1 MHHVLQI
8 RHRNRAKIDQVRIF
22 TMRDV
27 LQEALEE
34 RIRRELSHL
43 AEQEVCELARVIER
57 LAEAFQ
63 PERIYVF
70 GSQARG
76 EATPNSDID
85 LLIVVAQA
93 DEPAHRLAQVA
104 YRIATP
110 HSLALDLLVMPR
122 DEFESRS
129 RAASSLPAT
138 VLREGRVLY
147 AA

>member
-1 MHHVLQI
+1 MTTPMLQQNLI
-8 RHRNRAKIDQVRIF
+8 G
-22 TMRDV
+22 
-27 LQEALEE
+27 
-34 RIRRELSHL
+34 RIRRELPRL
-43 AEQEVCELARVIER
+43 AEHEVCELSRVVER

-76 EATPNSDID
+76 EATPDSDID

-93 DEPAHRLAQVA
+93 NEPAHRLAQAA

-110 HSLALDLLVMPR
+110 HSLALDLLVMPL
-122 DEFESRS
+122 DEFERRS
-129 RAASSLPAT
+129 RALASLPAT
-138 VLREGRVLY
+138 VPREGCVLY

>member
-1 MHHVLQI
+1 M
-8 RHRNRAKIDQVRIF
+8 
-22 TMRDV
+22 TDV
-27 LQEALEE
+27 LQQNLAA
-34 RIRRELSHL
+34 RIHRELPHL
-43 AEQEVCELARVIER
+43 AEHERCELARVVER

-76 EATPNSDID
+76 AATPDSDID
-85 LLIVVAQA
+85 LLIIGAQA
-93 DEPAHRLAQVA
+93 DEPAHRLAQAA

-110 HSLALDLLVMPR
+110 HSLALDLLVMPL
-122 DEFESRS
+122 DEFERRS
-129 RAASSLPAT
+129 RALASLPAT

>member
-1 MHHVLQI
+1 
-8 RHRNRAKIDQVRIF
+8 
-22 TMRDV
+22 MRDV
-27 LQEALEE
+27 LQQNLAE
-34 RIRRELSHL
+34 RIHRELPHL
-43 AEQEVCELARVIER
+43 AEHERCELARVVER

-76 EATPNSDID
+76 PATPESDID
-85 LLIVVAQA
+85 LLIIVAQA
-93 DEPAHRLAQVA
+93 DEPAHRLAQAA

-110 HSLALDLLVMPR
+110 HSLALDLLVMPL
-122 DEFESRS
+122 DEFERRS
-129 RAASSLPAT
+129 RALASLPAT

>member
-1 MHHVLQI
+1 M
-8 RHRNRAKIDQVRIF
+8 
-22 TMRDV
+22 TDV
-27 LQEALEE
+27 LQQNLAE
-34 RIRRELSHL
+34 RIRCALPRL
-43 AEQEVCELARVIER
+43 AEHEVCELARVVER

-70 GSQARG
+70 GSQTRG
-76 EATPNSDID
+76 EATPDSDID

-93 DEPAHRLAQVA
+93 DEPAHRLAQAA

-110 HSLALDLLVMPR
+110 HSLALDLLVMPL
-122 DEFESRS
+122 DEFERRS
-129 RAASSLPAT
+129 RALASLPAT

>member
-1 MHHVLQI
+1 VTIHVSQQNL
-8 RHRNRAKIDQVRIF
+8 V
-22 TMRDV
+22 
-27 LQEALEE
+27 E
-34 RIRRELSHL
+34 RIRRELPRL
-43 AEQEVCELARVIER
+43 AEHEVCELARVVER
-57 LAEAFQ
+57 LAEAFR

-76 EATPNSDID
+76 EATFDSDID
-85 LLIVVAQA
+85 LLIIVAQA
-93 DEPAHRLAQVA
+93 SEPAHRLAQAA

-122 DEFESRS
+122 DEFERRS
-129 RAASSLPAT
+129 RALASLPAT

>member
-1 MHHVLQI
+1 MTEVLQQ
-8 RHRNRAKIDQVRIF
+8 NLA
-22 TMRDV
+22 
-27 LQEALEE
+27 E
-34 RIRRELSHL
+34 RIRCELPHL
-43 AEQEVCELARVIER
+43 AEHEVCELAGVVER

-63 PERIYVF
+63 PKRIYVF

-76 EATPNSDID
+76 EATPDSDID

-93 DEPAHRLAQVA
+93 DEPTHRLAQAA

-110 HSLALDLLVMPR
+110 HSLALDLLVMPL
-122 DEFESRS
+122 DEFERRS
-129 RAASSLPAT
+129 RALASLPAT

>member
-1 MHHVLQI
+1 MTEVFQQDL
-8 RHRNRAKIDQVRIF
+8 A
-22 TMRDV
+22 
-27 LQEALEE
+27 E
-34 RIRRELSHL
+34 RIHRELPRL
-43 AEQEVCELARVIER
+43 AEYEVCELARVIER

-76 EATPNSDID
+76 EATPDSDID

-93 DEPAHRLAQVA
+93 NEPAHRLAQAA

-110 HSLALDLLVMPR
+110 HSLALDFLVMPL
-122 DEFESRS
+122 DEFERRS
-129 RAASSLPAT
+129 RALASLPAT

>member
-1 MHHVLQI
+1 MTTPVLQQ
-8 RHRNRAKIDQVRIF
+8 N
-22 TMRDV
+22 
-27 LQEALEE
+27 LEE
-34 RIRRELSHL
+34 RIHRELPRL
-43 AEQEVCELARVIER
+43 TEYEVCELARVIER

-76 EATPNSDID
+76 EATPDSDID

-93 DEPAHRLAQVA
+93 NEPAHRLAQAA

-110 HSLALDLLVMPR
+110 HSLALELLVMPL
-122 DEFESRS
+122 DEFERRS
-129 RAASSLPAT
+129 RALASLPAT
-138 VLREGRVLY
+138 VLQEGRVLY

>member
-1 MHHVLQI
+1 MTEVLQQDL
-8 RHRNRAKIDQVRIF
+8 A
-22 TMRDV
+22 
-27 LQEALEE
+27 E
-34 RIRRELSHL
+34 RIHCELQRL
-43 AEQEVCELARVIER
+43 DEYEVCELARVIER

-76 EATPNSDID
+76 EATPDSDID
-85 LLIVVAQA
+85 LLIVVAQSN
-93 DEPAHRLAQVA
+93 EPAHRLAQAA

-110 HSLALDLLVMPR
+110 HSLALDFLVMPL
-122 DEFESRS
+122 DEFERRS
-129 RAASSLPAT
+129 RALASLPAT

>member
-1 MHHVLQI
+1 M
-8 RHRNRAKIDQVRIF
+8 
-22 TMRDV
+22 TDV
-27 LQEALEE
+27 LQQDLEK
-34 RIRRELSHL
+34 RIHRELPRL
-43 AEQEVCELARVIER
+43 AEYEVCELALVIER

-76 EATPNSDID
+76 EATPDSDID

-93 DEPAHRLAQVA
+93 NEPAHRLAQAA

-110 HSLALDLLVMPR
+110 HSLALDLLVMPL
-122 DEFESRS
+122 DEFERRS
-129 RAASSLPAT
+129 RALASLPAT
-138 VLREGRVLY
+138 VLQEGRVLY